1 MDPLTGI
8 LLAMQ
13 AAGMITDYS
22 QTRRQQGLI
31 RAGREIEQAQY
42 EANLEALRAQTEQ
55 ESLASMQQLRSNI
68 GTQIAVQAARGT
80 SSAAGSSVLLRTA
93 SQQSFAQDERVRR
106 MNLLAKEA
114 NLRASNV
121 LSGLHATAS
130 ETQLGQAMTGRFLNL
145 IPLSKTYS
153 DIRGG
158 LKGGMK
164 ATKFGAQEL
173 V

>member
-13 AAGMITDYS
+13 AAGMIVDYS

-42 EANLEALRAQTEQ
+42 EANLESLRAQTEQ
-55 ESLASMQQLRSNI
+55 ESLFSMQQLRSNI

-80 SSAAGSSVLLRTA
+80 SSAAGTAVSLRSA
-93 SQQSFAQDERVRR
+93 SQKAFAEDERTRR

-114 NLRASNV
+114 DLRASNV
-121 LSGLHATAS
+121 LSGLHTSAS
-130 ETQLGQAMTGRFLNL
+130 ESQLGQAMAGRFLNL
-145 IPLSKTYS
+145 IPLSQTLS

-158 LKGGMK
+158 MKGGK
-164 ATKFGAQEL
+164 QNTKFGAKEL

>member
-13 AAGMITDYS
+13 AAGMIVDYT

-31 RAGREIEQAQY
+31 KAGREIEQAQY

-55 ESLASMQQLRSNI
+55 ESLAAMQQLRSNI

-80 SSAAGSSVLLRTA
+80 SSAAGTAVSLRTA
-93 SQQSFAQDERVRR
+93 SQSAFQQDERVRR

-114 NLRASNV
+114 DLRAGNV
-121 LSGLHATAS
+121 LSGLHSLSS
-130 ETQLGQAMTGRFLNL
+130 ETQLGQAMTQKWLNM
-145 IPLSKTYS
+145 IPLSSLGQNKPKK
-153 DIRGG
+153 
-158 LKGGMK
+158 KGSFGMTEI
-164 ATKFGAQEL
+164 A
-173 V
+173 

>member
-80 SSAAGSSVLLRTA
+80 SSAAGSSV
-93 SQQSFAQDERVRR
+93 
-106 MNLLAKEA
+106 
-114 NLRASNV
+114 
-121 LSGLHATAS
+121 
-130 ETQLGQAMTGRFLNL
+130 
-145 IPLSKTYS
+145 Y
-153 DIRGG
+153 
-158 LKGGMK
+158 
-164 ATKFGAQEL
+164 
-173 V
+173 

>member
-1 MDPLTGI
+1 LERKLQYKLQEAQVRQPGAQFIENSLTAI
-8 LLAMQ
+8 
-13 AAGMITDYS
+13 
-22 QTRRQQGLI
+22 
-31 RAGREIEQAQY
+31 
-42 EANLEALRAQTEQ
+42 
-55 ESLASMQQLRSNI
+55 
-68 GTQIAVQAARGT
+68 
-80 SSAAGSSVLLRTA
+80 
-93 SQQSFAQDERVRR
+93 FAQDERVRR

-145 IPLSKTYS
+145 IPLSKTFS

>member
-1 MDPLTGI
+1 MDPLTGM

-13 AAGMITDYS
+13 AAGMIVDYT

-31 RAGREIEQAQY
+31 KAGREIEQAQY

-55 ESLASMQQLRSNI
+55 ESLAAMQQLRSNI

-80 SSAAGSSVLLRTA
+80 SSAAGTAVSLRTA
-93 SQQSFAQDERVRR
+93 SQSAFQQDERVRR

-114 NLRASNV
+114 DLRAGNV

-130 ETQLGQAMTGRFLNL
+130 ETQLGQAMTGRFLNM
-145 IPLSKTYS
+145 IPLSQTFDTVFGKKAPVKK
-153 DIRGG
+153 
-158 LKGGMK
+158 KGSFGMTEI
-164 ATKFGAQEL
+164 A
-173 V
+173 